1 MKIFPISPCLNG
13 PTVVIRQQ
21 STKEKTM
28 NQHHRI
34 KLPADRAAQIKGLA
48 ELHGISTS
56 TAIGKLFRALNQNTD
71 VPCDIPSI
79 EINSL
84 SDGLAIRFEKN
95 KVTGFDFEAVAKI
108 TKLIREYLAGE
119 HAGERN
125 ILLCAEHGGTL
136 TLRRIGNGYKLAI
149 PAAAPEKNFTPDLLQ
164 DFADLMDHAAVK
176 AQH

>member
-1 MKIFPISPCLNG
+1 M
-13 PTVVIRQQ
+13 T
-21 STKEKTM
+21 
-28 NQHHRI
+28 QHQRI

-84 SDGLAIRFEKN
+84 SDGLAIRFERN
-95 KVTGFDFEAVAKI
+95 SVTGFNFEAVAKI
-108 TKLIREYLAGE
+108 TKMIREYLAGE
-119 HAGERN
+119 HAGKKN
-125 ILLCAEHGGTL
+125 VLMCAEEGGTL
-136 TLRRIGNGYKLAI
+136 TIWRAGNGYKLAI
-149 PAAAPEKNFTPDLLQ
+149 PAAAPEKNFTPDLLE
-164 DFADLMDHAAVK
+164 DLADLLDHAVKK